1 MLTLVE
7 YNPKDRTPT
16 AEIVAQTNMRSL
28 ALAIRRELG
37 EGYVITPGI
46 DMLYAIRR
54 LRAALGEREHDQ
66 GRNSEVFQLSERS

>member
-1 MLTLVE
+1 MSE
-7 YNPKDRTPT
+7 YDELPRGDGPEFYP

-46 DMLYAIRR
+46 DMLYAVRR
-54 LRAALGEREHDQ
+54 LAEAEGRAMSEQEERGDE
-66 GRNSEVFQLSERS
+66 